1 MNFSMNQLQRFI
13 YSHHF
18 YSGVRRASGILLPIL
33 VLGGVFGLYAT
44 GLVATFG
51 ALCVA
56 FIDQPGPH
64 EHRGREMLGGALLGA
79 VTVTITGLASS
90 HPFLIWLAVIGQC
103 FGFSMLSVYGKK
115 GGQIGFA
122 CLLLMTV
129 TLHSPLSY
137 DEVWLHTLT
146 SFAGGLFYTLYSYS
160 ISRLMI
166 MREKEQAL
174 SVALFATA
182 DYIARRADMYNLDI
196 DLDQG
201 YQKLIAC
208 QSDMTEKHQAARDMV
223 LRGLARSSSQHDPR
237 RIMLWNLFVEMIAIL
252 DTLVATRTD
261 YALLRRSLEKS
272 DALLFMRDALYK
284 MSLDI
289 ERIALAVSREKT
301 VVHRS
306 SVKAELRALEYE
318 IELMQKNGFEN
329 SEPDVYRLCIEI
341 LRRLRNNARII
352 DRMVESTSGST
363 SARPLQAVDLDKS
376 LGHFLSRN
384 HFRIGMLTSN
394 LRLDSPF
401 CRYALRVA
409 LAAGIAMMLSTL
421 IPALARQGYWIL
433 LTVLIIMKPGFAL
446 TRQRNAWRLF
456 GTLIGCGI
464 AFTLLYSTQHATVLF
479 VLMVLCTIIGG
490 SLLQINYMAAS
501 TFNTV
506 AVLLAFHFMAPG
518 SATVVTDRAIDT
530 LIGSLVCFACSYF
543 LPWWEAQYM
552 PSLAKAAIS
561 ANRTYLQAGLNYLA
575 ALQTHDHQ
583 ALAPE
588 VRHADLLW
596 RLGRKN
602 VHVAFSNFAEA
613 FYRMMLEPK
622 SRQKHVPA
630 FNNLLIQNHMLASQ
644 ITAVMNILFTMPTP
658 PADVMAHLEELVTVL
673 TVKQQLA
680 INSKHI
686 EISLPALPVSITN
699 NEYPDLLYP
708 LKQLRR
714 SVQGLYEEI
723 QVIKTEQA
731 ASESSAG
738 SQPVAV

>member
-1 MNFSMNQLQRFI
+1 MNFSINQLQRFI
-13 YSHHF
+13 YSHHLF
-18 YSGVRRASGILLPIL
+18 SGIRRASGTLLPIM
-33 VLGGVFGLYAT
+33 VLGGVFGMYAT
-44 GLVATFG
+44 GLIATFG

-64 EHRGREMLGGALLGA
+64 EHRGNEMLGGALLGA
-79 VTVTITGLASS
+79 VTVSITGFASS
-90 HPFLIWLAVIGQC
+90 HPLLIWFAVIGQC
-103 FGFSMLSVYGKK
+103 FFFSMLSVYGKK

-129 TLHSPLSY
+129 TMHSPMSY
-137 DEVWLHTLT
+137 DEIWMHTLT
-146 SFAGGLFYTLYSYS
+146 SFGGGIFYTLYSYT
-160 ISRLMI
+160 ISRIMI

-182 DYIARRADMYNLDI
+182 DYIARRADMYNLNQ

-201 YQKLIAC
+201 YQKLIVC

-223 LRGLARSSSQHDPR
+223 LRGLSRSHSKQNPR

-261 YALLRRSLEKS
+261 YALLRSALAKS
-272 DALLFMRDALYK
+272 DALVFMRDALYK
-284 MSLDI
+284 MSADL
-289 ERIALAVSREKT
+289 EHIALAVSREKP
-301 VVHRS
+301 VFHRS

-318 IELMQKNGFEN
+318 IELMQKSDFPTR
-329 SEPDVYRLCIEI
+329 EPDVYRLCVEI
-341 LRRLRNNARII
+341 LRRLRNTARTI
-352 DRMVESTSGST
+352 DRMVETTHNSSK
-363 SARPLQAVDLDKS
+363 AKPLHAIDVDNS

-384 HFRIGMLTSN
+384 QFRLGMLTSN
-394 LRLDSPF
+394 LRMDSPF
-401 CRYALRVA
+401 CRYALRVT
-409 LAAGIAMMLSTL
+409 LAAGVAMVLSNM

-446 TRQRNAWRLF
+446 TRQRNGWRLV
-456 GTLIGCGI
+456 GTLLGCTIALGI
-464 AFTLLYSTQHATVLF
+464 MFANLSNSWLLVI
-479 VLMVLCTIIGG
+479 MVLSTIIGG
-490 SLLQINYMAAS
+490 SMLQINYMVAS
-501 TFNTV
+501 VFNTN
-506 AVLLAFHFMAPG
+506 AVLLAFHFLDPTA
-518 SATVVTDRAIDT
+518 ATVIGDRALDT
-530 LIGSLVCFACSYF
+530 FIGSVISFACSYF

-575 ALQTHDHQ
+575 ALQAHDHQ